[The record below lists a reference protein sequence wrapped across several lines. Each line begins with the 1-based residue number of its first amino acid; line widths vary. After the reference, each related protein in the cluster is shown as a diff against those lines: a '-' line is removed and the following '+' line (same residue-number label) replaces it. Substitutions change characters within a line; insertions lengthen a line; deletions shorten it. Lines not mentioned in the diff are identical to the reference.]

1 VLIIILLCITP
12 FSADKVEII
21 KENGESIV
29 HLSGNVVIEDE
40 RARITCSEAYL
51 NETKDYVAL
60 IQEVTIVD
68 RNGQIN
74 TDFARYYFKDR
85 KGYLTGNVSLQRTDQ
100 IITSDSLYYS
110 GLEDHVEMFGNVKIE
125 DHENNLIAYGSRG
138 WYNLQEDEGY
148 LVDHPFLDI
157 IRENR
162 EPIKINALR
171 FKLNNS
177 SNVFYGFDSV
187 VALIDSITVHCDTFV
202 YDLNTENGSMTR
214 PLIVEDKNELK
225 GESGQFKM
233 NNKSIESLSVQK
245 GMSQYYTKEGSINII
260 EGETI
265 DIIFEDGK
273 ASHIIVE
280 GKPKGI
286 LHLKQREDN
295 AGDQESE

>member
-1 VLIIILLCITP
+1 MLIVILLCITP

-29 HLSGNVVIEDE
+29 QLSGNVVIEDE
-40 RARITCSEAYL
+40 KAKITCAEAHL
-51 NETKDYVAL
+51 NETKDYVIL
-60 IQEVTIVD
+60 IQEVKIVD
-68 RNGQIN
+68 AHGQIN
-74 TDFARYYFKDR
+74 ADFARYHFKDK
-85 KGYLTGNVSLQRTDQ
+85 KGYLKGNVSLKRTDQ

-110 GLEDHVEMFGNVKIE
+110 GLEDHVEMFGNVKID
-125 DHENNLIAYGSRG
+125 DHENNLVAYGARG
-138 WYNLQEDEGY
+138 WYDLQEDEGY
-148 LVDHPFLDI
+148 LVDRPFLDI

-162 EPIKINALR
+162 EPIKIHALR

-202 YDLNTENGSMTR
+202 YDLNTDHGSMTR

-225 GESGQFKM
+225 GESGQFRM

-245 GMSQYYTKEGSINII
+245 GMSQYYTKEGSKNII

-265 DIIFEDGK
+265 NIIFKDGK

-280 GKPKGI
+280 GKPKGV
-286 LHLKQREDN
+286 LHLKQREEN
-295 AGDQESE
+295 VSDQESE